1 MSVDR
6 GEVTDLAAVQGYG
19 EGGQRSAGA
28 SGTALQLLHT
38 DLMVDT
44 SSADAPLP
52 ARAGW
57 RVARGD
63 VEVIFNVSVVIPCVN
78 EALNLP
84 SVLSQMPPGVVEVVI
99 VDGESTDGTADI
111 AREIRPDV
119 IIIERDR
126 TGKGDALKAGFEAC
140 TGDIIVML
148 DGDGS
153 MSPREIGS
161 MVMALANGA
170 DMVKGSRNLEEGHSA
185 DLTFIRDMGNRALS
199 GLFNLI
205 FDASHTDLCY
215 GYLAFWRKHLWAL
228 TPNCAGFEVETFL
241 NVRANRAGFHVVE
254 VPSKEGRRLYGESNL
269 NPIRDGLRIVRT
281 MYRERR
287 APRPVPITD

>member
-1 MSVDR
+1 MERAESSDDVDSAHL
-6 GEVTDLAAVQGYG
+6 GQGRR
-19 EGGQRSAGA
+19 RSGAG
-28 SGTALQLLHT
+28 LQLLHT
-38 DLMVDT
+38 DLMAEAVGNDL
-44 SSADAPLP
+44 ALP
-52 ARAGW
+52 RPGW
-57 RVARGD
+57 RVACGD
-63 VEVIFNVSVVIPCVN
+63 IEVVFNVSVVIPCVN

-84 SVLSQMPPGVVEVVI
+84 SVLSQMPAGVVEVVI
-99 VDGESTDGTADI
+99 VDGESSDGTAEI

-119 IIIERDR
+119 IVIERNR

-170 DMVKGSRNLEEGHSA
+170 DMVKGSRNLPGGHSA
-185 DLTFIRDMGNRALS
+185 DLTFVRNLGNRALS
-199 GLFNLI
+199 GMFNLV

-215 GYLAFWRKHLWAL
+215 GYLAFWRKNLRVL
-228 TPNCAGFEVETFL
+228 NPNCAGFEVETFL
-241 NVRANRAGFHVVE
+241 NVRANRAGFNVVE
-254 VPSKEGRRLYGESNL
+254 VPSNEGRRVYGESNL

-287 APRPVPITD
+287 APRPAPLNGGPR